1 VVEVAVEGVESLTDP
16 VTAGRPPARRGHGPY
31 HDAGATAGGSMTVFP
46 PVERAVPLSDRVADA
61 MLAHIVRA
69 GLRPGERLPS
79 ERELG
84 EQFGV
89 SRTVVR
95 EALRSLA
102 AKGVLTVQS
111 GAPATVARVDAD
123 RATEAL
129 RLYVVG
135 LEVGSGGLDYAQI
148 DDVRSV
154 VECRV
159 ARLAAEAA
167 TDDDVARLERVHD
180 EFRAGVHDV
189 EAASALDVEFHRAV
203 AVASHN
209 PLFLLVLDSI
219 EPVLLRVRRRT
230 LGVPGRPER
239 AIDAH
244 GKVLDRIRHRDPAGA
259 EAAMYEHLEESRR
272 AWRALE

>member
-1 VVEVAVEGVESLTDP
+1 MVEV
-16 VTAGRPPARRGHGPY
+16 
-31 HDAGATAGGSMTVFP
+31 FP
-46 PVERAVPLSDRVADA
+46 HVERAATLSDRVADA

-111 GAPATVARVDAD
+111 GAPPVVARVDAD
-123 RATEAL
+123 RAVEAL
-129 RLYVVG
+129 RLYVLG
-135 LEVGSGGLDYAQI
+135 LEVGPGGLDYAQV
-148 DDVRSV
+148 DEVRSV

-159 ARLAAEAA
+159 TRLAAQSA
-167 TDDDVARLERVHD
+167 TDDDVARLARVHD
-180 EFRAGVHDV
+180 EFQARLHDV
-189 EAASALDVEFHRAV
+189 AATSELDVEFHRTV

-209 PLFLLVLDSI
+209 PLFLLVLESI
-219 EPVLLRVRRRT
+219 EPVLLRVRRAT

-239 AIDAH
+239 AVDAH
-244 GKVLDRIRHRDPAGA
+244 GEILDRIRHHDPEGA
-259 EAAMYEHLEESRR
+259 EAAMNAHLEESRR
-272 AWRALE
+272 AWQALDGHVPPAG

>member
-1 VVEVAVEGVESLTDP
+1 MSSSDSWTGSHPQFSRVSAAEAVLADL
-16 VTAGRPPARRGHGPY
+16 RG
-31 HDAGATAGGSMTVFP
+31 AI
-46 PVERAVPLSDRVADA
+46 ERGELAV
-61 MLAHIVRA
+61 
-69 GLRPGERLPS
+69 GTRLPAES
-79 ERELG
+79 ALAVRY
-84 EQFGV
+84 GV
-89 SRTVVR
+89 SRAVVR

-129 RLYVVG
+129 RLYVLG

-148 DDVRSV
+148 DEVRSV

-159 ARLAAEAA
+159 ARLAAGAA

-180 EFRAGVHDV
+180 EFRASVHDV

-239 AIDAH
+239 AVDAH

>member
-1 VVEVAVEGVESLTDP
+1 
-16 VTAGRPPARRGHGPY
+16 
-31 HDAGATAGGSMTVFP
+31 VFP
-46 PVERAVPLSDRVADA
+46 QVERAATLADRVAEA

-111 GAPATVARVDAD
+111 GAPPAVARVDAD

-129 RLYVVG
+129 RLYVLG
-135 LEVGSGGLDYAQI
+135 LEVGPGGLDYAQV

-167 TDDDVARLERVHD
+167 TDDDVARLERVHE
-180 EFRAGVHDV
+180 EFSSRLHDV
-189 EAASALDVEFHRAV
+189 EAASALDVEFHRTI

-209 PLFLLVLDSI
+209 PLFLLVLESI
-219 EPVLLRVRRRT
+219 EPVLLRVRRAT

-239 AIDAH
+239 AVDAH
-244 GKVLDRIRHRDPAGA
+244 GLVLDRIRHRDPDGA
-259 EAAMYEHLEESRR
+259 EAAMRAHLEESRR
-272 AWRALE
+272 AWRALEEPPDRQPAP